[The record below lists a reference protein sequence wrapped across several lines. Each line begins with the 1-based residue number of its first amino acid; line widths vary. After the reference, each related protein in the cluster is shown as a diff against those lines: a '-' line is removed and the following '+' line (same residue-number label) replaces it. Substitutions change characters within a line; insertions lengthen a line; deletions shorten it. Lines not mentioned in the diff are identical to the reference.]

1 MEDALCIVQNAYCYP
16 LPLPERRF
24 FFFFFFSPLAVH
36 YETLVG
42 FLEVKS
48 MEVCLKPQGI
58 SHSHTILYSA
68 SSNLLKLQFKYSCQ
82 FRALGASGKLISV
95 VIYYIHLPLLISH
108 GGFT

>member
-1 MEDALCIVQNAYCYP
+1 MYSSECLLLSSPPARKEV
-16 LPLPERRF
+16 
-24 FFFFFFSPLAVH
+24 FFFFSPLAVH

-68 SSNLLKLQFKYSCQ
+68 SCNLLKLQFKCSCQ
-82 FRALGASGKLISV
+82 FRALDASGKLISV
-95 VIYYIHLPLLISH
+95 VIFYIHLPLLISH

>member
-1 MEDALCIVQNAYCYP
+1 MYSSECLLLSSPPARKEV
-16 LPLPERRF
+16 
-24 FFFFFFSPLAVH
+24 FFFFFSPLAVH

-68 SSNLLKLQFKYSCQ
+68 SSNLLKLQFKHSCQ